1 MNPGQRERVERRPA
15 AILAAEHA
23 IIRWTKRC
31 LIVLLALGLTKALTQ
46 SAADTPPYTE
56 VFYPSGPLRIQA
68 YLYRPPGNGPF
79 PLVIYNHGSRANRE
93 RESWQF
99 SYVGRVLLQSD
110 YAVLVPERRGYGRSD
125 GLTFSEDIGQET
137 GPSPA
142 RSRRGTPDPADSPH
156 FVDRLQAESDDV
168 LAALDFLATLP
179 FVDRGRLGI
188 MGWSFGGIVTM
199 FTVSRSGAFRAAVN
213 QAGGALVWDRS
224 ATLRNAL
231 LGAASQV
238 RPPVLLMVAQNDRT
252 TASVTTLA
260 STLRAHNPA
269 TELIIYPPFTPSRNP
284 GNIAPGHLIFSEE
297 GSSIW
302 ENDVRTFFAKHLGG
316 GAPRRSEGGRRVYLL
331 AAAREGARD

>member
-1 MNPGQRERVERRPA
+1 MNTGGRGRVERRLA
-15 AILAAEHA
+15 AILAAEDT
-23 IIRWTKRC
+23 IVRWTKRC
-31 LIVLLALGLTKALTQ
+31 LILLLALGLTQALTE
-46 SAADTPPYTE
+46 SAADPQPYTE

-99 SYVGRVLLQSD
+99 SYVGRVLLQSG

-125 GLTFSEDIGQET
+125 GLTFSEEIGQET
-137 GPSPA
+137 GP
-142 RSRRGTPDPADSPH
+142 R
-156 FVDRLQAESDDV
+156 FVGRLQAESDDV
-168 LAALDFLATLP
+168 LAVLDFLTTLP

-199 FTVSRSGAFRAAVN
+199 FAVSRSGAFRAAVN

-224 ATLRNAL
+224 AALRTAL
-231 LGAASQV
+231 LAAARQV
-238 RPPVLLMVAQNDRT
+238 RPPVLLMVAENDRT

-260 STLRAHNPA
+260 STLRAQNPA

-297 GSSIW
+297 GSTIW

-316 GAPRRSEGGRRVYLL
+316 GAPRGSEGGRRVYLL

>member
-1 MNPGQRERVERRPA
+1 MNPGQRARVERRLA

-31 LIVLLALGLTKALTQ
+31 LIVLLALGLTKVLTQ
-46 SAADTPPYTE
+46 SAADPLPYTE

-125 GLTFSEDIGQET
+125 GLTFSEDIGQDP

-156 FVDRLQAESDDV
+156 FVGRLQAESDDV

-224 ATLRNAL
+224 ATRQASAPA
-231 LGAASQV
+231 GAA
-238 RPPVLLMVAQNDRT
+238 DG
-252 TASVTTLA
+252 
-260 STLRAHNPA
+260 RA
-269 TELIIYPPFTPSRNP
+269 E
-284 GNIAPGHLIFSEE
+284 
-297 GSSIW
+297 
-302 ENDVRTFFAKHLGG
+302 
-316 GAPRRSEGGRRVYLL
+316 
-331 AAAREGARD
+331 

>member
-1 MNPGQRERVERRPA
+1 MNTGDRERVERRLA
-15 AILAAEHA
+15 AILAAENA
-23 IIRWTKRC
+23 IVRWTKRC
-31 LIVLLALGLTKALTQ
+31 LIVLLALGLTQALTQ
-46 SAADTPPYTE
+46 SAADPQPYSE
-56 VFYPSGPLRIQA
+56 VFYPSGPLHIQA

-99 SYVGRVLLQSD
+99 SFVGRVFLQSG

-125 GLTFSEDIGQET
+125 GLTFSEEIGQET

-142 RSRRGTPDPADSPH
+142 GSRRGTPDPADSPH
-156 FVDRLQAESDDV
+156 FIGRLQAESDDV
-168 LAALDFLATLP
+168 LAALDFLTTLP
-179 FVDRGRLGI
+179 FIDRSRLGI

-224 ATLRNAL
+224 AELRTAL
-231 LGAASQV
+231 LAAASQV
-238 RPPVLLMVAQNDRT
+238 RPPVLLMVAENDRT

-297 GSSIW
+297 GSTIW
-302 ENDVRTFFAKHLGG
+302 ENDVRTFFAKYLGG
-316 GAPRRSEGGRRVYLL
+316 DTPPVVR
-331 AAAREGARD
+331 